1 MTTCPSSFYLF
12 FFFPFSSF
20 NSAIAQLHFVFQ
32 NGTLPLF
39 SITANDSMIVLRTL
53 PDQDLYT
60 SCSFIGLRASAFAIH
75 FDSSFSLSI
84 IVIFPSRNRPRIS
97 PYTHLPIV
105 PATCFLRCSSYVI
118 IVIRITTVI
127 VIDDVHSLI
136 LCEGEGFRCPNTAAS
151 PAGRSWRVSHRPRAE
166 VS

>member
-12 FFFPFSSF
+12 FFHFPLSIPRLHNFTLSF
-20 NSAIAQLHFVFQ
+20 RTVHSPVV
-32 NGTLPLF
+32 PMM
-39 SITANDSMIVLRTL
+39 ANNSMIVLRTL
-53 PDQDLYT
+53 PNQDLYT

-105 PATCFLRCSSYVI
+105 LATCFLICSSYR
-118 IVIRITTVI
+118 IVIRIITVI